1 MKSMRL
7 IASVLIAAALTL
19 FACSPGG
26 QASSGQ
32 ASSESSA
39 SASGQVPAFAETSQE
54 DSAKSASSAA
64 MTSGAASA
72 EAPDEKGVLIIE
84 VNGTRLEATFEDNTS
99 AEALA
104 DLLRE
109 GAITVSLHD
118 YGGFEKVGPLP
129 TSLPSNDSQI
139 TTVPGDVILYQGDQ
153 ITIYYDQ
160 NTWSFTKLAHIDGAT
175 RDGLLDILG
184 DGDVTATLSLA
195 Q

>member
-1 MKSMRL
+1 
-7 IASVLIAAALTL
+7 
-19 FACSPGG
+19 
-26 QASSGQ
+26 
-32 ASSESSA
+32 
-39 SASGQVPAFAETSQE
+39 
-54 DSAKSASSAA
+54 